1 MKGKRGR
8 NKESIGWLDEFALRR
23 QLACVLFRCVLR
35 DMERYVWQNKSGSDC
50 CNNFKYNQLM
60 FAKWI
65 HINLLGEF

>member
-35 DMERYVWQNKSGSDC
+35 DMERYDWQIRKTT
-50 CNNFKYNQLM
+50 
-60 FAKWI
+60 
-65 HINLLGEF
+65 NLAVTVAIILNITN